1 MDNITIERIKNLH
14 PNIRQ
19 KALDAY
25 QEANNVLGRG
35 VRLRFSYTLRT
46 FAEQD
51 ALFAKR
57 PKVTNARAGQSFHNY
72 GLAFDIV
79 LLYDKNLD
87 GVFEEASWDMVRDGD
102 RDGIADWLEVT
113 RVLERYGFKNGFLK
127 NGRKWDFPHFQ
138 MDFGYS
144 WQRLLAKYNKGDFIS
159 GTKFVN
165 L

>member
-14 PNIRQ
+14 PSIRQ

-51 ALFAKR
+51 ALFIKR

-144 WQRLLAKYNKGDFIS
+144 WQRLLAKYKKGDFIS

>member
-127 NGRKWDFPHFQ
+127 NGKKWDFPHFQ

>member
-51 ALFAKR
+51 ALFIKR

-144 WQRLLAKYNKGDFIS
+144 WQRLLAKYKKGYFIS

>member
-127 NGRKWDFPHFQ
+127 NGKKWDFPHFQ

-144 WQRLLAKYNKGDFIS
+144 WQRLLAKYKKGDFIS